1 MALLKQQSIRL
12 VALLWF
18 GVLLFIA
25 SAVIDTSGQS
35 PPDSIHPIL
44 RLEKPKYLLGESIRF
59 WVGVEAGGSGTIP
72 RDLRKPCSL
81 TIMDPDGSTEIQS
94 IAWPMDGNPDQGWS
108 GGWGIKAEEPGLYE
122 LQLECSGIHTERIPL
137 VVEENEIFHEIRATF
152 DFAKPGPIKLGE
164 ARIPVVFSV
173 TNDSAFPIRFP
184 QRGVMME
191 EISISVKR
199 DSPPYRA
206 DFFYPWEKLT
216 QFPLSP
222 DTYTWDVAGKLP
234 SVTLEPGKR
243 FEQRLALEDAYQ
255 LKEPGNYTITFST
268 VVSVLVGDEQGP
280 PASFGPVRLLAEH
293 SEAFVVS
300 NDEHLGS
307 SSR

>member
-1 MALLKQQSIRL
+1 MALLKQHSIRP

-25 SAVIDTSGQS
+25 SAEIEASGQS
-35 PPDSIHPIL
+35 PAESIHPIL

-59 WVGVEAGGSGTIP
+59 WVGVDAGGPGSIP

-94 IAWPMDGNPDQGWS
+94 IAWPMDGNPDQGCS
-108 GGWGIKAEEPGLYE
+108 GGWGIKGEEPGLYD
-122 LQLECSGIHTERIPL
+122 LQLECSGKRTERIPL
-137 VVEENEIFHEIRATF
+137 VVEENEIFRQIRATF

-191 EISISVKR
+191 GISISVKR
-199 DSPPYRA
+199 GLCTR
-206 DFFYPWEKLT
+206 
-216 QFPLSP
+216 
-222 DTYTWDVAGKLP
+222 
-234 SVTLEPGKR
+234 
-243 FEQRLALEDAYQ
+243 
-255 LKEPGNYTITFST
+255 I
-268 VVSVLVGDEQGP
+268 
-280 PASFGPVRLLAEH
+280 
-293 SEAFVVS
+293 
-300 NDEHLGS
+300 
-307 SSR
+307 